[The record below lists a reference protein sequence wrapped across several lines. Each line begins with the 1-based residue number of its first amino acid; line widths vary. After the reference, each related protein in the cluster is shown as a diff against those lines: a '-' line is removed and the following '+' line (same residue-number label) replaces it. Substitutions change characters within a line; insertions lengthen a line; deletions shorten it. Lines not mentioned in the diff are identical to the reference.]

1 MAKGTSSAKAED
13 AVRRYLTFLKSPQDL
28 VDEKAIARAQAQVD
42 RTAGGDVIEHIQAL
56 AALERAHV
64 VDEAPL
70 RDAFVAALP
79 GWVEKTSV
87 SVEVLRSFGAPDDV
101 LVEAGL
107 MSREKAKRL
116 RANARRGTRRTTTT
130 PAAPAAAAPR
140 ARARRAPAAST
151 NGHGRTIVD
160 YDGILAGLP
169 PKGET
174 FLATDVA
181 TATGKGI
188 AQARNYVAAMRSK
201 GLIAH
206 VGEVDPW
213 TGKGTAP
220 YLYERV

>member
-1 MAKGTSSAKAED
+1 MGRGTSSAKAED

-28 VDEKAIARAQAQVD
+28 VDEKAIAKAQAQVD
-42 RTAGGDVIEHIQAL
+42 RTADGDVIEHIQAL
-56 AALERAHV
+56 AALERAHA

-79 GWVEKTSV
+79 GWVEETGV
-87 SVEVLRSFGAPDDV
+87 SVDVLRSFGVADDA

-107 MSREKAKRL
+107 MSREQAKRL
-116 RANARRGTRRTTTT
+116 RANTRRRKAT
-130 PAAPAAAAPR
+130 PPAAARTR
-140 ARARRAPAAST
+140 ATPAKRAPAAST
-151 NGHGRTIVD
+151 NGHGRPTVD
-160 YDGILAGLP
+160 YDSILAALP

-174 FLATDVA
+174 FQAADVA
-181 TATGKGI
+181 TVSGKGI
-188 AQARNYVAAMRSK
+188 AQARNYVAALRSK

-213 TGKGTAP
+213 TRKGTAP